1 MMPREIL
8 PAIGHPDESDGP
20 RAPWRRA
27 GEGQRVAASRG
38 EEHFVP
44 FVVGKPGGVVSAA
57 IYKMQ
62 CQQAMKT
69 IVVHRAAPSCEADT
83 LEDNVAVRIG
93 KHELFDDIAS
103 VTRRI
108 AQYEG
113 GHAIVHRLD
122 DAHGVA
128 LLFREIALAV
138 RDDEAEIAGAR
149 VVYAGIVDLI
159 ENAMAQ
165 GEPDA
170 ARDGGCGPDPA
181 FRARR
186 PARGNAR
193 MAGRRI
199 SAVRSHLEALMS
211 GSPSEGT
218 RRTKDVKFPDM
229 CTVSWSR
236 SVLSAPTCKVIG

>member
-27 GEGQRVAASRG
+27 GECQRVAASRG

-44 FVVGKPGGVVSAA
+44 LVVVGPSGVVSAA
-57 IYKMQ
+57 IHKMRCKQ
-62 CQQAMKT
+62 GVKAV
-69 IVVHRAAPSCEADT
+69 IVRRATLSFEADT

-159 ENAMAQ
+159 EDAMAQ

-170 ARDGGCGPDPA
+170 ARGGGCGPDPA
-181 FRARR
+181 FRARG
-186 PARGNAR
+186 PARGNAW

-199 SAVRSHLEALMS
+199 VAMRSHFQARV
-211 GSPSEGT
+211 P
-218 RRTKDVKFPDM
+218 VQ
-229 CTVSWSR
+229 
-236 SVLSAPTCKVIG
+236 